1 MKTRIAFIAVVIG
14 LASFTMF
21 AQSIEEETSPMLLRT
36 ISNAGPPTFAT
47 TVSDLAIKVWIM
59 TQDEHRKMMEAANN
73 QSNMYDD
80 QEGNSGNMD
89 METKTM
95 NTASTGTHHIK
106 VEVANPES
114 GEARNG
120 LNTKVQV
127 TSPSKKTWWVDLR
140 NMSDHYGTDLT
151 LKEKGPYMFTIN
163 IDDNGTSKSTQFKY
177 TVQ

>member
-1 MKTRIAFIAVVIG
+1 MKTKIAFIALVIG

-36 ISNAGPPTFAT
+36 INNAGPPTFAT

-59 TQDEHRKMMEAANN
+59 TQEEHKRMMETANN
-73 QSNMYDD
+73 QSKMYDD
-80 QEGNSGNMD
+80 KEGNSGNMD
-89 METKTM
+89 MDTKTM
-95 NTASTGTHHIK
+95 STASSGTHHIK
-106 VEVANPES
+106 VEVDNPES

-120 LNTKVQV
+120 LDTKVKI
-127 TSPSKKTWWVDLR
+127 TSPSKKSWWINLK
-140 NMSDHYGTDLT
+140 NISDHYGSDLS

-163 IDDNGTSKSTQFKY
+163 IDDNGTTKSTQFKY